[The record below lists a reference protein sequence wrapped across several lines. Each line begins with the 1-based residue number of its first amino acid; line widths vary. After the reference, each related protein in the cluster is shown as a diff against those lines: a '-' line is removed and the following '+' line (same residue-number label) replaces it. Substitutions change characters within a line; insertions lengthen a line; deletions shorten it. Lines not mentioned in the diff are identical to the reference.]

1 MRKFFVV
8 FFFSTL
14 FLAGGVL
21 AKEPLRTEDAIYVEA
36 GKIVQSGI
44 LADSNGLLF
53 IEFSQNARVV
63 VTSDRLSFSGEIV
76 PPQIIALP
84 DNKPRARMQEL
95 ITFELL
101 GDTAEH
107 LTFADQFDLM
117 RSRSRF
123 RYAALY
129 PESFSRTTSLVQI
142 LVPIE
147 EDYGELS
154 LWEYSYE
161 DGWIEL
167 GGKIEDSSTSNKN
180 VFSSVLTG
188 TGIFT
193 IFDNNPSP
201 DFVPPFPLDEMT
213 LVEPDPF
220 ADEYFTENA
229 AYSTESTPELFEDIY
244 VDPLLP
250 ADPVPIEGD
259 FSTVPMPIEDG
270 FSTED
275 DFSTVPAMGVSGAFS
290 ALPLNITGEDP
301 NRAQTTEELYAQK
314 DAAGLISAMPFM
326 LPGVEEQEGEDV
338 IFLEE
343 LPPLEEEFV
352 PISDELS
359 QTGPDNEEIPRTIFP
374 FMILFAVMILGSS
387 FYFAIK
393 GKRKMGG

>member
-14 FLAGGVL
+14 FLASGVL
-21 AKEPLRTEDAIYVEA
+21 AKEPLRTEDAIYVET

-63 VTSDRLSFSGEIV
+63 VTLDRLSFSGEIV
-76 PPQIIALP
+76 PPQLIALP
-84 DNKPRARMQEL
+84 DKKPRARMQEL

-117 RSRSRF
+117 RSRSLF
-123 RYAALY
+123 RYEYLH
-129 PESFSRTTSLVQI
+129 PESFSRTTSLVQL
-142 LVPIE
+142 LVPIT

-161 DGWIEL
+161 YGWIEL
-167 GGKIEDSSTSNKN
+167 GGKIEDSSTPNTK

-193 IFDNNPSP
+193 IFDNNPAP
-201 DFVPPFPLDEMT
+201 DFVPPFPLDEII

-229 AYSTESTPELFEDIY
+229 AYSTESTPELFEGSY

-259 FSTVPMPIEDG
+259 FSTVPM
-270 FSTED
+270 
-275 DFSTVPAMGVSGAFS
+275 GVNGAFG
-290 ALPLNITGEDP
+290 ALPLNITGDDP

-314 DAAGLISAMPFM
+314 DAIGKISAMPFM
-326 LPGVEEQEGEDV
+326 LPGAVEEEIPEVVYIED
-338 IFLEE
+338 
-343 LPPLEEEFV
+343 EFV
-352 PISDELS
+352 PIPDELP
-359 QTGPDNEEIPRTIFP
+359 QTGPANKEQPRTMFP
-374 FMILFAVMILGSS
+374 FMILFAVVILGAS
-387 FYFAIK
+387 FYFAVK
-393 GKRKMGG
+393 GRQRG

>member
-1 MRKFFVV
+1 VRKFFVV

-14 FLAGGVL
+14 FLASGVL
-21 AKEPLRTEDAIYVEA
+21 AKEPLRTEDAIYVET

-63 VTSDRLSFSGEIV
+63 VTLDRLSFSGEIV
-76 PPQIIALP
+76 PPQLIALP
-84 DNKPRARMQEL
+84 DKKPRARMQEL

-117 RSRSRF
+117 RSRSLF
-123 RYAALY
+123 RYEYLH
-129 PESFSRTTSLVQI
+129 PESFSRTTSLVQL
-142 LVPIE
+142 LVPIT

-161 DGWIEL
+161 YGWIEL
-167 GGKIEDSSTSNKN
+167 GGKIEDSSTPNTK

-193 IFDNNPSP
+193 IFDNNPAP
-201 DFVPPFPLDEMT
+201 DFIPPFPLDEII

-229 AYSTESTPELFEDIY
+229 AYSTESTPELFEGSY

-259 FSTVPMPIEDG
+259 FSTVPM
-270 FSTED
+270 
-275 DFSTVPAMGVSGAFS
+275 GVNGAFS
-290 ALPLNITGEDP
+290 ALPLNITGDDP
-301 NRAQTTEELYAQK
+301 SRAQTTEELYAQK
-314 DAAGLISAMPFM
+314 DAIGKISAMPLM
-326 LPGVEEQEGEDV
+326 LPGAQAQAQAQEPEEV
-338 IFLEE
+338 VFIAE

-352 PISDELS
+352 PIPDELPK
-359 QTGPDNEEIPRTIFP
+359 TGPDSKDQPQTMFP
-374 FMILFAVMILGSS
+374 FMILFAVVILGSS

-393 GKRKMGG
+393 GKRKMRG

>member
-1 MRKFFVV
+1 VRKFFVV
-8 FFFSTL
+8 LFFSAL
-14 FLAGGVL
+14 FLASGVL
-21 AKEPLRTEDAIYVEA
+21 AKEPLRTEDAIFVEA
-36 GKIVQSGI
+36 GQVVESGI

-53 IEFSQNARVV
+53 IEFSGNARVV
-63 VTSDRLSFSGEIV
+63 VTTDQLSFSGEIV

-117 RSRSRF
+117 RWKTRV
-123 RYAALY
+123 RYKY
-129 PESFSRTTSLVQI
+129 WNEESFSRDTALVQI
-142 LVPIE
+142 LVPIT

-167 GGKIEDSSTSNKN
+167 GGKVEDSSTPNTK

-201 DFVPPFPLDEMT
+201 DFIPPFPLDEIM

-229 AYSTESTPELFEDIY
+229 AYSTESTPELFEGTY
-244 VDPLLP
+244 VDPLSP
-250 ADPVPIEGD
+250 INPVPLEGE
-259 FSTVPMPIEDG
+259 FSTVPMGVEG
-270 FSTED
+270 
-275 DFSTVPAMGVSGAFS
+275 DFT
-290 ALPLNITGEDP
+290 ALPLNITGGTPSDRTLTP
-301 NRAQTTEELYAQK
+301 DELYAQK
-314 DAAGLISAMPFM
+314 DAVGQIPAMPLMFA
-326 LPGVEEQEGEDV
+326 GAEAEQQQEEVVFIQ
-338 IFLEE
+338 
-343 LPPLEEEFV
+343 EEFV
-352 PISDELS
+352 PIPDELP
-359 QTGPDNEEIPRTIFP
+359 QTGPAQEEQPRTMFP
-374 FMILFAVMILGSS
+374 FMILFAVVILGSS

-393 GKRKMGG
+393 GKRKMRG